1 MTLNYLYIVVLL
13 QNCVLSSFGH
23 NTVVM
28 KLFEAD
34 EVNVHYL
41 DFALLSHDF
50 MIIQC
55 DDVQSIHSWVL
66 LSLLSY
72 TWLKR

>member
-13 QNCVLSSFGH
+13 QNSALSSFGC

-28 KLFEAD
+28 KLIEAD

-41 DFALLSHDF
+41 DFALLSH
-50 MIIQC
+50 MI
-55 DDVQSIHSWVL
+55 S
-66 LSLLSY
+66 
-72 TWLKR
+72 